1 MFCKKPKPSEKYT
14 RRCVS
19 CVLPR
24 NKGNKRVE
32 TLLSHPSVSVC
43 PFFPGVLC
51 AVLWSFVCC
60 LPRLNSS
67 LRGEEKKVRIIVI
80 ASVWFYLPSPP
91 TPHGTSLRRH
101 HIARVVCLRLFVCA
115 AFAPLFLS
123 AFHGKYRS
131 PSCHGDTPP
140 LRLSTRGDKG
150 HRPDRCSGKIV
161 FALLVLCFVSSLF
174 FLCDSFVGI
183 RDKEWKSCSSWNC
196 FFFFFVVLLC
206 CGCIYCHS
214 SVAFWCSISATV
226 STTHTLGLTSS

>member
-24 NKGNKRVE
+24 NKRNKRVE
-32 TLLSHPSVSVC
+32 TLSSHPSVSVC

-91 TPHGTSLRRH
+91 TPHGTS

-150 HRPDRCSGKIV
+150 HRLDRCSGKIV

-196 FFFFFVVLLC
+196 FFFLLFCFAVGVFIVIRVWRFGVLFLQQ
-206 CGCIYCHS
+206 YQPH
-214 SVAFWCSISATV
+214 
-226 STTHTLGLTSS
+226 TH